1 MADQLELTRT
11 ERQQLQTVNPA
22 TGEPGPAYEQHTPA
36 QAHEA
41 AAAAHRA
48 FFEWRRVSF
57 AERSAVIHK
66 AAEILRARK
75 DEFARLMT
83 EEMGKTLDDGRA
95 EVEKCAFQCDW
106 FADHAQDYLAEE
118 PVDVGEGE
126 VFVTFNPLGVVL
138 AVMPWNFPF
147 WQVFRFAAPAL
158 MAGNGALLKHASNVP
173 GCALAIEEALHQA
186 GVPHDLFRALLLPS
200 GDIEALIKD
209 QHVAAVTLTG
219 SVPAGRSV
227 ATAAGSVLKKC
238 VLELGGS
245 DAYLVLEDADVAAA
259 AKVAATARMVNGGQS
274 CIAGKRFIV
283 VRSILEPFEKAM
295 VDTMR
300 AYEMGDPAKEGT
312 KLGPMQSVRARDEI
326 HRQVS
331 ESIRKG
337 ARLLLG
343 GKVPDR
349 PGAWY
354 PATVLTNVL
363 PGQPAYDEEVFGPV
377 AAIIA
382 ADDEQ
387 DAIRIAN
394 ASEFGLGSGVL
405 TSDLDRGRRIAAE
418 ELEAG
423 SSFVN
428 ENVRSDPRTPFGG
441 VKHSGYGRECS
452 AFGIREFTNIKTVHV
467 KPLGHGGGSGIE

>member
-1 MADQLELTRT
+1 
-11 ERQQLQTVNPA
+11 
-22 TGEPGPAYEQHTPA
+22 
-36 QAHEA
+36 
-41 AAAAHRA
+41 
-48 FFEWRRVSF
+48 
-57 AERSAVIHK
+57 
-66 AAEILRARK
+66 
-75 DEFARLMT
+75 MT
-83 EEMGKTLDDGRA
+83 EEMGKTFDDGQA
-95 EVEKCAFQCDW
+95 EIEKCAFHCDW
-106 FADHAQDYLAEE
+106 FADHAADYL
-118 PVDVGEGE
+118 GEQPADIGGGE
-126 VFVTFNPLGVVL
+126 AFVTFNPLGVVL

-173 GCALAIEEALHQA
+173 GCALAIEEVLHQA
-186 GVPHDLFRALLLPS
+186 GVPRDLFRTLLLPS
-200 GDIEALIKD
+200 RDVQELIRD
-209 QHVAAVTLTG
+209 ENIAAVTLTG
-219 SVPAGRSV
+219 SVAAGKSV
-227 ATAAGSVLKKC
+227 ATAASSVLKKC

-245 DAYLVLEDADVAAA
+245 YAYLVLEDADVQAA
-259 AKVAATARMVNGGQS
+259 AKIAATARMVNGGQS
-274 CIAGKRFIV
+274 CIAGKRLIV
-283 VRSILEPFEKAM
+283 IRSILEPFEKAM
-295 VDTMR
+295 VDAMR
-300 AYEMGDPAKEGT
+300 HYEMGDPRRVGAN
-312 KLGPMQSVRARDEI
+312 LGPMQNVKARDEI
-326 HRQVS
+326 HRHVT

-343 GKVPDR
+343 GHVPDR

-354 PATVLTNVL
+354 PATVLTNVF
-363 PGQPAYDEEVFGPV
+363 PGQPAHDEEVFGPV

-382 ADDEQ
+382 ADDEA

-405 TSDLDRGRRIAAE
+405 TSNLERGRRIAAS

-467 KPLGHGGGSGIE
+467 RAEPHEGAVRTE